1 MDFVSTLLKSIFT
14 TSDIIILFFA
24 IGTGFVF
31 YLTFRIEKKL
41 FDNLRFN
48 ERLANPKEKKVST
61 PKDIREHEDLVL
73 KQRDHMNICY
83 SFFSNMTAIF
93 PLLGM
98 LGTVKSLIGVASNI
112 AGTEIDQFFG
122 ALTSTAWGIIFAVI
136 FKLLDSFISVKVT
149 TNNKEV
155 DTLLERNSEKQHSE
169 RGTGKGVT
177 V

>member
-1 MDFVSTLLKSIFT
+1 M
-14 TSDIIILFFA
+14 
-24 IGTGFVF
+24 
-31 YLTFRIEKKL
+31 LTPKLYEENL
-41 FDNLRFN
+41 FDDWFDDFGFGRELDYLNRKLYGKH
-48 ERLANPKEKKVST
+48 AGKVMLT
-61 PKDIREHEDLVL
+61 DVREHEDLVL

-136 FKLLDSFISVKVT
+136 FKLLDSVISVKVT

-155 DTLLERNSEKQHSE
+155 DTLLERNSERQHSE
-169 RGTGKGVT
+169 QATGEGIT